1 MTRLMVRLKAWLQAV
16 VDLFVR
22 VIVRIWRWLRVLW
35 VCRVPSLSALGGG
48 ALLLLVPQARDLF
61 ADTGFGFFSWFWFFV
76 FLLVWTWVVHIM
88 ARRAL
93 QFDEWVPAAHAS
105 GGLSDDERVRL
116 RKEFERP
123 AIWIP
128 RLLGLSVFAFVAL
141 ALWITRLNLLP
152 AIGLTQASAAAA
164 RIPWL
169 VGATVGC
176 AAIYLFIVIRRRS
189 FSNMLG
195 RVQDPPLLAR
205 AQSIV
210 ILLANPVKNWP
221 ILKRIFSIKVNAFL
235 GVLAAGIITAFI
247 VAVVSPAFLSD
258 WVPRAL
264 FLPLLLGGGLLL
276 FGEIASLSHR
286 WQTPLLLL
294 FVLAGGILGF
304 FLEHYNDVRWIAGP
318 ARTAAGSAPQ
328 QATIGEA
335 IAAWKASNCARTPCE
350 VRPIVVAGSGGAS
363 RAGFF
368 TATVVGALMDA
379 SGKPG
384 EVRNQIFAL
393 STVSGSSVGA
403 AMMRAA
409 WMDALDSGNPDRPP
423 CKTGQVS
430 AWFGGTSMTEVKKDA
445 NPWRDCF
452 QKLMAGDFLSTVFVG
467 IAYRDIFPIGGL
479 LDPGALDRSALLQ
492 DAFERWYHEMVEG
505 SARGCVRED
514 VRGLCRSVGHLQM
527 VPPQPQRPWIPLL
540 FINGTS
546 VTTGRRIIVSDIRTD
561 CFKRPDEPFLN
572 LSYDASELRDPAL
585 RAGSS
590 LCDTSLRP
598 ERRGEVNLA
607 LSSAAMMS
615 ARFPIISTHGAIR
628 DVGGDGKI
636 VDTVVDGGY
645 FENDGL
651 ATAADIV
658 RELMQAE
665 LKPIVVKITN
675 DPASVLLPPPGS
687 DIRPTLP
694 RYEGRT
700 LFDTYTSI
708 GRALYATRSGH
719 EDGHLDYL
727 RGTLEGNPL
736 VEIGVGEI
744 KPRGEDKDPEPQ
756 LCRLSVKEST
766 AMDTVSMSW
775 WMSQPVQAYLD
786 AQLCRKQAKRLSCVL
801 KLPAQHPQPV
811 DTACPVQ

>member
-1 MTRLMVRLKAWLQAV
+1 MAWLKARLQALADLCVRL
-16 VDLFVR
+16 
-22 VIVRIWRWLRVLW
+22 IVYVWRWLRVIW
-35 VCRVPSLSALGGG
+35 VCRVPALSAVGGG
-48 ALLLLVPQARDLF
+48 ALLSLVPQARDLF

-76 FLLVWTWVVHIM
+76 FLLIWAWVVHIM

-93 QFDEWVPAAHAS
+93 QFDEWTPAAHAR
-105 GGLSDDERVRL
+105 GGLSDDDRARL

-123 AIWIP
+123 AILVP
-128 RLLGLSVFAFVAL
+128 RLLGFSVFLFVAL
-141 ALWITRLNLLP
+141 ALCITWLNLLP
-152 AIGLTQASAAAA
+152 ATGLRQAAVAAA
-164 RIPWL
+164 RMPYL
-169 VGATVGC
+169 LGATVVTG
-176 AAIYLFIVIRRRS
+176 AIYLVAVIGRRGL
-189 FSNMLG
+189 SNMLG

-205 AQSIV
+205 AQSMLL
-210 ILLANPVKNWP
+210 LLANPVKNWP
-221 ILKRIFSIKVNAFL
+221 ILKQIFSLKTNAFL
-235 GVLAAGIITAFI
+235 GLLGAGIIAAFI

-286 WQTPLLLL
+286 WQAPLLLL
-294 FVLAGGILGF
+294 FVLTGGILGF
-304 FLEHYNDVRWIAGP
+304 LLEHYNDVRWIAGP
-318 ARTAAGSAPQ
+318 PRTAGAAPQ
-328 QATIGEA
+328 QAAIGEA
-335 IAAWKASNCARTPCE
+335 IAAWKAANCRQAPCE
-350 VRPIVVAGSGGAS
+350 VRPIVIAGAGGAS

-379 SGKPG
+379 GGKPG
-384 EVRNQIFAL
+384 EVRNRIFAL

-409 WMDALDSGNPDRPP
+409 WMDALDNGNADQPP
-423 CKTGQVS
+423 CKGGEVS
-430 AWFGGTSMTEVKKDA
+430 AWFGGTSVTEVRKDA

-479 LDPGALDRSALLQ
+479 FDPSALDRSGLLQ
-492 DAFERWYHEMVEG
+492 DTFERWYGEVVDGRAQSCAKE
-505 SARGCVRED
+505 A
-514 VRGLCRSVGHLQM
+514 VRGLCRAVGHLPMTPAQAE
-527 VPPQPQRPWIPLL
+527 RPWIPLL

-561 CFKRPDEPFLN
+561 CFKRPDAPFLN

-585 RAGSS
+585 RTGSS

-598 ERRGEVNLA
+598 ARSGEVNLA

-628 DVGGDGKI
+628 DVGGDGRI
-636 VDTVVDGGY
+636 VDTIVDGGY

-651 ATAADIV
+651 ATAADVV

-665 LKPIVVKITN
+665 LKPIVIKITN

-700 LFDTYTSI
+700 PFDSYTSI

-736 VEIGVGEI
+736 VEIGVGAI
-744 KPRGEDKDPEPQ
+744 KPRGEDRDPDPQ
-756 LCRLSVKEST
+756 LCRLDVKETT

-801 KLPAQHPQPV
+801 KLSAQA
-811 DTACPVQ
+811 DADKACPVQ